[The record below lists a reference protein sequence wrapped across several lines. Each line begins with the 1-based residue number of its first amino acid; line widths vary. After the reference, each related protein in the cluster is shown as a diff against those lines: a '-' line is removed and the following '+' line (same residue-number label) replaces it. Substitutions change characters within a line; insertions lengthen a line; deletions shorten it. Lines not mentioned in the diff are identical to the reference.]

1 MSTCMCVCLGE
12 RGQCNEKKRKNVKG
26 EKEIEDKKHKEAHD
40 TLAEIYPN
48 VPVITVNVNR
58 LNFQLKDKDDQ
69 IRTKKGYSQRM
80 GKFIL
85 SKY

>member
-12 RGQCNEKKRKNVKG
+12 RGRYNEKKRKNLKG

-48 VPVITVNVNR
+48 ISVITVNVNR
-58 LNFQLKDKDDQ
+58 LHFQLKDKDVKSGQ
-69 IRTKKGYSQRM
+69 KKVIVKGWENLY
-80 GKFIL
+80 
-85 SKY
+85 